1 MYSQSYRHRPTF
13 HRRILSFT
21 QSRRRSG
28 LSLLEVV
35 LALTILAMSAGI
47 LASITRNA
55 VDNGLMGHRLATA
68 QILAESKMAEVVTGA
83 IPIQGGTGWTMITDP
98 VPGGTWYYQVE
109 TTVAGIPDMVG
120 IRLAI
125 TDEIALA
132 ENAELFYVA
141 RWMIDPNLGLDTPP
155 TSDAGTGAG
164 STSSGAGATGGTSGG
179 SASMGGGIQ

>member
-1 MYSQSYRHRPTF
+1 MPFPFFLQRFSPT
-13 HRRILSFT
+13 HSRTRRK
-21 QSRRRSG
+21 G

-109 TTVAGIPDMVG
+109 TTVAGIPDMIGV
-120 IRLAI
+120 RLAI
-125 TDEIALA
+125 TDEIGLA
-132 ENAELFYVA
+132 DNAELFYIA

-155 TSDAGTGAG
+155 AAGTGAG
-164 STSSGAGATGGTSGG
+164 ASGSGSSGGASGG

>member
-1 MYSQSYRHRPTF
+1 MRLQLQVQYPVLHRAPT
-13 HRRILSFT
+13 HPR
-21 QSRRRSG
+21 SRRG

-47 LASITRNA
+47 LASITSNA
-55 VDNGLMGHRLATA
+55 VDNGMMGHRLATA

-98 VPGGTWYYQVE
+98 VPSGTWYYQIE
-109 TTVAGIPDMVG
+109 TMTTGNQDMIG

-125 TDEIALA
+125 TDEIAMA
-132 ENAELFYVA
+132 NNAELFFVA

-155 TSDAGTGAG
+155 TNPSGGTG
-164 STSSGAGATGGTSGG
+164 STGGTGSSGSISGG
-179 SASMGGGIQ
+179 ASSMGGGIQ